1 MHPPPPPA
9 LTDVIYRFLLEAL
22 DNQTKSAQEGNKA
35 HAWLMCCVKCCAWC
49 LEKIVMFIN
58 RNAYIMVGIKGTNYC
73 SSACRALKLVLS
85 VRHSYLK
92 RGPMEFQGNEHS
104 VCI

>member
-1 MHPPPPPA
+1 M
-9 LTDVIYRFLLEAL
+9 DIMYRFLLEAL

-35 HAWLMCCVKCCAWC
+35 LEWLMCCVKCCAWC

-85 VRHSYLK
+85 VRHFTF
-92 RGPMEFQGNEHS
+92 EFCADGMPKQCAHCLHLNLSFLTG
-104 VCI
+104 